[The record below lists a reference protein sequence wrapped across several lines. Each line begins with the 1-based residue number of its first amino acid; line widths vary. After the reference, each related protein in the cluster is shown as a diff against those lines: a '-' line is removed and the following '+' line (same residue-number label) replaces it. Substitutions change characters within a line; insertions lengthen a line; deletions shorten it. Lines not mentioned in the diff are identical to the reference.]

1 MSRILWGGSLAH
13 LVLHCLKP
21 FDDDTQREFGT
32 MNDDTDSEDILY
44 CDVDDAAIE
53 RAASSV
59 GGTIPTSSANM
70 VPPVCC
76 ESIPPRDAR

>member
-1 MSRILWGGSLAH
+1 MY
-13 LVLHCLKP
+13 
-21 FDDDTQREFGT
+21 DDSD
-32 MNDDTDSEDILY
+32 NEDILY
-44 CDVDDAAIE
+44 FDVDDAAIE

-76 ESIPPRDAR
+76 EGLPPNDVH

>member
-1 MSRILWGGSLAH
+1 MTAD
-13 LVLHCLKP
+13 P
-21 FDDDTQREFGT
+21 DTTAPAQSDG
-32 MNDDTDSEDILY
+32 EDILY
-44 CDVDDAAIE
+44 VDADDAAIE

-76 ESIPPRDAR
+76 EGLPPREAR

>member
-1 MSRILWGGSLAH
+1 
-13 LVLHCLKP
+13 
-21 FDDDTQREFGT
+21 
-32 MNDDTDSEDILY
+32 MNNDSITAVRVSDSEEILY
-44 CDVDDAAIE
+44 VHVDDAAIE

-76 ESIPPRDAR
+76 EGVPPRNVRAKTIGR

>member
-1 MSRILWGGSLAH
+1 
-13 LVLHCLKP
+13 
-21 FDDDTQREFGT
+21 
-32 MNDDTDSEDILY
+32 MNEDADSEDILY

-53 RAASSV
+53 RAASLV

-76 ESIPPRDAR
+76 VSNPPRDAR

>member
-1 MSRILWGGSLAH
+1 LPDH
-13 LVLHCLKP
+13 LVLHWP
-21 FDDDTQREFGT
+21 NPAEDDTHNQKEFGA
-32 MNDDTDSEDILY
+32 MYDDSDNEDILY
-44 CDVDDAAIE
+44 FDVDDAAIE

-76 ESIPPRDAR
+76 EGLPPNDVH

>member
-1 MSRILWGGSLAH
+1 
-13 LVLHCLKP
+13 
-21 FDDDTQREFGT
+21 
-32 MNDDTDSEDILY
+32 MNDDSITAVRASDSEEILY
-44 CDVDDAAIE
+44 VHVDDAAIE

-76 ESIPPRDAR
+76 EGVPPRDAR

>member
-1 MSRILWGGSLAH
+1 
-13 LVLHCLKP
+13 
-21 FDDDTQREFGT
+21 
-32 MNDDTDSEDILY
+32 MNDNSNQTVRAQFEGEEVFYLDA
-44 CDVDDAAIE
+44 DDAAIE

-76 ESIPPRDAR
+76 EGFPPYDVR

>member
-1 MSRILWGGSLAH
+1 MTGDPNYAAQAQS
-13 LVLHCLKP
+13 
-21 FDDDTQREFGT
+21 DDDE
-32 MNDDTDSEDILY
+32 ILY
-44 CDVDDAAIE
+44 FDVDDAAIE

-76 ESIPPRDAR
+76 EGVPPRGSS

>member
-1 MSRILWGGSLAH
+1 MTGDPNNAAQAQA
-13 LVLHCLKP
+13 
-21 FDDDTQREFGT
+21 DDDA
-32 MNDDTDSEDILY
+32 ILY
-44 CDVDDAAIE
+44 FDVDDAAIE

-76 ESIPPRDAR
+76 EGLPPREA